1 MTTTQDTFITTGSG
15 PIEGERRLFID
26 GQLVHASDG
35 GLFEN
40 IDPSTG
46 KSAGYAANATE
57 DDMERAIAAA
67 RRAFNEGVWASDA
80 EFRSECI
87 LQLQDALEEEKE
99 RLRRIIVTEA
109 GSPIALTYSVQ
120 LQQPLDEPAY
130 WAKMAREF
138 VYEEEW
144 SPTTSRGAVSRR
156 RIRYEPI
163 GVVAAITPWN
173 YPLYLNVSESIPAL
187 AAGNAVILKP
197 ASLTPWSGLEL
208 GRLVAERTDIPA
220 GIFNVVT
227 TNTVVVTE
235 MLTSDPRVDMVSFT
249 GSTSTGRRVLASGA
263 PTIKK
268 TFLELGGK
276 SAHIVLD
283 DADFTEVLPG
293 TAVVCGH
300 AGQGCTY
307 STRLLI
313 PRSRYEE
320 ALPILKAV
328 FENVPIGDVWDPS
341 VIHGPQASAK
351 QRDAILAAIESGVG
365 SGARLLTGGH
375 AVEGRAGYYVEPT
388 VLVDVDPYSAV
399 AQEEIFG
406 PVLCVI
412 PYDSED
418 EAVEIAN
425 STIYGLAG
433 EVSSASDERALEVA
447 RRLRA
452 GNISVNGGMYFDVST
467 PLGGY
472 GQSGIGRRNGEE
484 GFREYMELKSI
495 GIPRRG

>member
-1 MTTTQDTFITTGSG
+1 MTTTQDNFVANASG
-15 PIEGERRLFID
+15 PLEGERRLFID
-26 GQLVHASDG
+26 GQLVDASDG

-46 KSAGYAANATE
+46 EGAGYAANATE

-67 RRAFNEGVWASDA
+67 RRAFDEGVWANDPK
-80 EFRSECI
+80 FRSRCI
-87 LQLQDALEEEKE
+87 LQLRDALEEEKE
-99 RLRRIIVTEA
+99 RLRRIVVTES
-109 GSPIALTYSVQ
+109 GSPIALTYGVQ
-120 LQQPLDEPAY
+120 LQQPLDEPTY
-130 WAKMAREF
+130 WAEMAREF
-138 VYEEEW
+138 AYEEEW

-156 RIRYEPI
+156 RIRYEPM

-227 TNTVVVTE
+227 TNTVAVTE
-235 MLTSDPRVDMVSFT
+235 MLTSDPRIDMVTFT

-283 DADFTEVLPG
+283 DADFTKVLPG
-293 TAVVCGH
+293 AAVVCAH

-307 STRLLI
+307 STRLLV

-328 FENVPIGDVWDPS
+328 FEKVPVGDVWDPS
-341 VIHGPQASAK
+341 VIQGPQASAK
-351 QRDAILAAIESGVG
+351 QRNAILTAIESGVA

-375 AVEGRAGYYVEPT
+375 AIEGRAGYYVEPT
-388 VLVDVDPYSAV
+388 ILVDVDPYSAV

-412 PYDSED
+412 PYDTED
-418 EAVEIAN
+418 EAVTIAN

-433 EVSSASDERALEVA
+433 EVSSASDDRALEVA

-452 GNISVNGGMYFDVST
+452 GNISVNGGAYFDVST

-495 GIPRRG
+495 GIPSRG

>member
-1 MTTTQDTFITTGSG
+1 MTTTQNDSITADSG
-15 PIEGERRLFID
+15 PFEGERRLFID
-26 GQLVHASDG
+26 GQLVEASDG

-46 KSAGYAANATE
+46 ESAGYAANATE

-67 RRAFNEGVWASDA
+67 RRAFDEGIWANDP
-80 EFRSECI
+80 EFRSKCI
-87 LQLQDALEEEKE
+87 LQLRDALEEEKE
-99 RLRRIIVTEA
+99 RLRRIVVTEA
-109 GSPIALTYSVQ
+109 GSPIALTYGVQ

-138 VYEEEW
+138 AYEEEW
-144 SPTTSRGAVSRR
+144 SPTTSRGMVSRR
-156 RIRYEPI
+156 RVRYEPM

-208 GRLVAERTDIPA
+208 GRLVAERTEIPA

-227 TNTVVVTE
+227 TNTVAVTE
-235 MLTSDPRVDMVSFT
+235 MLTSDPRIDMVTFT

-283 DADFTEVLPG
+283 DADFTKVLPG
-293 TAVVCGH
+293 AAVVCAH

-313 PRSRYEE
+313 PRSRYGE

-328 FENVPIGDVWDPS
+328 FENVPVGDVWDTS
-341 VIHGPQASAK
+341 VIQGPQASAK
-351 QRDAILAAIESGVG
+351 QRDAILAAIESGVA
-365 SGARLLTGGH
+365 SGARILTGGH
-375 AVEGRAGYYVEPT
+375 AIEGRSGYYVEPT

-412 PYDSED
+412 PYDTED
-418 EAVEIAN
+418 EAVTIAN

-433 EVSSASDERALEVA
+433 EVSSASDDRALEVA

-452 GNISVNGGMYFDVST
+452 GNISVNGGAYFDVST

-495 GIPRRG
+495 GIPSRG